1 MYTEMVGTVASCS
14 NNVDKKYGSGWKQS
28 QLGVRGLWGLS
39 CVCTCTY
46 VFMDVC
52 ACMSLWD
59 YRHSREA
66 HSTFVP
72 SVMHTRL
79 DPSPHF
85 FFFLIYHETVLMV
98 KSSFLCG
105 KWNIPNQHCCASFHG
120 IWWQPHKR
128 PWAWTS
134 WLSASQFLTHRNH

>member
-1 MYTEMVGTVASCS
+1 MYTEMVGTVASSS

-39 CVCTCTY
+39 CVCMCTY

-85 FFFLIYHETVLMV
+85 FFF
-98 KSSFLCG
+98 
-105 KWNIPNQHCCASFHG
+105 
-120 IWWQPHKR
+120 
-128 PWAWTS
+128 
-134 WLSASQFLTHRNH
+134 